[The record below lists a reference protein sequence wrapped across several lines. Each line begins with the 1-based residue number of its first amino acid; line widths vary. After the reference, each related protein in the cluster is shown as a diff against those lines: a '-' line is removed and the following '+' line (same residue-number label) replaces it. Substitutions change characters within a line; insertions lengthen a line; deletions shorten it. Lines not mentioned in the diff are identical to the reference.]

1 MTWGGLRWLTYWFHH
16 AVNRIVATGFTNMHL
31 QTTFLWNWI
40 IVVYSNKFKQSDN
53 NKFTAKFRWHEP
65 VFSVVNGSYRINKC
79 NAVIS
84 RLCNFE
90 IINVWLKNNY
100 YHIWWFQNHIIA
112 ESFNQYTF
120 VFSYIFHVKSY
131 SRVNLFFIRRQNI
144 ICIKILK

>member
-53 NKFTAKFRWHEP
+53 NKFTAKLRWYEP

-84 RLCNFE
+84 RLSNFE

-100 YHIWWFQNHIIA
+100 YHNHDFRIILLLKVSINTI
-112 ESFNQYTF
+112 SF
-120 VFSYIFHVKSY
+120 SAIFFMWRAI
-131 SRVNLFFIRRQNI
+131 RVSVSSL
-144 ICIKILK
+144 

>member
-79 NAVIS
+79 TAVIS
-84 RLCNFE
+84 RWSNFE
-90 IINVWLKNNY
+90 IIYVSPKNNY
-100 YHIWWFQNHIIA
+100 YNNHDFRIILLLKVSINTL
-112 ESFNQYTF
+112 SFSAIYF
-120 VFSYIFHVKSY
+120 MWRAI
-131 SRVNLFFIRRQNI
+131 RVSVSSL
-144 ICIKILK
+144 